1 MSIQPETILLPEWVI
16 PIEPRGQ
23 VLHRHALVIEGS
35 IIRDIL
41 PEADIASCYPGVSVR
56 ALPGQV
62 LLPGFVNLH
71 THAGMTLL
79 RGYADD
85 LP

>member
-41 PEADIASCYPGVSVR
+41 PEADIASC
-56 ALPGQV
+56 
-62 LLPGFVNLH
+62 
-71 THAGMTLL
+71 
-79 RGYADD
+79 
-85 LP
+85 